1 MLKILYENKNVVVVL
16 KPHGVLSQSG
26 ANEKNEVNM
35 LDEVSSYIGEKA
47 GLLHRLDRPTG
58 GIMVFSKNKSTEGR
72 LGAAISDKS
81 VCIKE
86 YLAVVSGRP
95 DEDEGEMRDLLFKD
109 TRAGK
114 SFVVFTPRKGAKEAL
129 LSYKVLGSAIGE
141 QGELSLLRIK
151 LGTGRTHQIRAQFSS
166 RHMPV
171 VGDGKYGS
179 RERIRGD
186 LENGIS
192 PKDAIALY
200 AFRLALDTKEAKF
213 DVSHLP
219 NEKIYPFSLFS
230 SILTGD
236 FVEKGDNTKKAEKH
250 SKSS

>member
-1 MLKILYENKNVVVVL
+1 MLDILYENKNVIVAL

-26 ANEKNEVNM
+26 ADGADGKNI
-35 LDEVSSYIGEKA
+35 LDEISSYIGGTA

-58 GIMVFSKNKSTEGR
+58 GIMVFSKNKSSEGR
-72 LGAAISDKS
+72 LSAAISDKC

-95 DEDEGEMRDLLFKD
+95 NENEGEMRDLLFKD
-109 TRAGK
+109 ARAGK
-114 SFVVFTPRKGAKEAL
+114 CFVIDTPRKGAKEAL
-129 LSYKVLGSAIGE
+129 LSYKLLGSAMGE
-141 QGELSLLRIK
+141 KGELSLVRIK

-166 RHMPV
+166 RKMPI

-179 RERIRGD
+179 RERIRGK

-200 AFRLALDTKEAKF
+200 SFHLVLDTKDAKF
-213 DVSHLP
+213 DILHLP
-219 NEKIYPFSLFS
+219 SEEIYPFSLFS
-230 SILTGD
+230 SLLMD
-236 FVEKGDNTKKAEKH
+236 VFVEKG
-250 SKSS
+250 